1 MDLIPGEV
9 VDRYE
14 IETVLGEGGMAR
26 VFRARHTGLG
36 TLHAVKLLTT
46 ATPHI
51 RDRLVQE
58 GRVQASLKHANI
70 VAVHDIIEVDGAP
83 GLVMEYVDGPTLSA
97 LLVRGHRLSEA
108 QLDALVLPILDA
120 VEHAHA
126 VHVVHRDLKPA
137 NVLLAREGREL
148 VPKVT
153 DFGLA
158 KLLSTDR
165 KDSATRSGVAM
176 GTPAYMAPEQ
186 IRDAKNVGPES
197 DLWSLGAIL
206 FELCTG
212 TRAFA
217 GDDVFEIYR
226 CVVEGDRVPVRD
238 LAPDVPERMVRT
250 IDAALVV
257 DRYER
262 AATVAALRALWTEG
276 MPAQEGA
283 PWDAGELERIG
294 GLGHGG
300 KPWSVTDGGTSG
312 AGRRAT
318 GPSGSEETLVLNDT
332 LPESVLSDSAA
343 PPAPHVG
350 AATLPS
356 ALPPMPSQEGEPP
369 RTGGRWPWLV
379 LGAAGLAVGLGGLGW
394 GLRPATEVPPP
405 APTAAPVPTTQPTP
419 EPTSPEPRVPIPEPR
434 PTPPEPVPS
443 APQPRPAAPEPRP
456 APPEP
461 VPSAP
466 QPKPTPPEPAPSA
479 PQPEPAAP
487 QPAAATTSVVVTGYS
502 RVELAHEA
510 TGRTQPPGEVEP
522 GTWRVVAVFGSTP
535 TRSEPFDVAEGQTV
549 TVVCAES
556 MGKCQVK

>member
-9 VDRYE
+9 IDRYE
-14 IETVLGEGGMAR
+14 IETLLGEGGMAR
-26 VFRARHTGLG
+26 VFRARHIGLG
-36 TLHAVKLLTT
+36 TLHAVKLLTA

-70 VAVHDIIEVDGAP
+70 VAVHDIIEIDGAP

-97 LLVRGHRLSEA
+97 LLAQGHRLSEA

-126 VHVVHRDLKPA
+126 VHVVHRDLKPD
-137 NVLLAREGREL
+137 NVLLAREGREFA
-148 VPKVT
+148 PKVT

-158 KLLSTDR
+158 KLLSADR

-186 IRDAKNVGPES
+186 IRDAKNVGPEA

-226 CVVEGDRVPVRD
+226 CVVEGERVPVHD
-238 LAPDVPERMVRT
+238 LAPGVPDRMVRT
-250 IDAALVV
+250 IGAALVV
-257 DRYER
+257 DRHER
-262 AATVAALRALWTEG
+262 AATVAALRTLWTEG
-276 MPAQEGA
+276 MPAQAEA
-283 PWDAGELERIG
+283 PWNAGELERFG
-294 GLGHGG
+294 ALGHGG
-300 KPWSVTDGGTSG
+300 KPWSVTDGAPSG
-312 AGRRAT
+312 DGRQAT
-318 GPSGSEETLVLNDT
+318 GLLGSEETLVLDDT
-332 LPESVLSDSAA
+332 LPESVLSDAA
-343 PPAPHVG
+343 ALPAPAGNVG
-350 AATLPS
+350 TSPSPS
-356 ALPPMPSQEGEPP
+356 ALPPTPSQEGEAP
-369 RTGGRWPWLV
+369 RPGGRWPWLA
-379 LGAAGLAVGLGGLGW
+379 LGAIGLAVGLGGLGW
-394 GLRPATEVPPP
+394 GLRPAAEVRPPP
-405 APTAAPVPTTQPTP
+405 PTAAPVPTAQPP
-419 EPTSPEPRVPIPEPR
+419 PQ
-434 PTPPEPVPS
+434 PTPPEPR
-443 APQPRPAAPEPRP
+443 APTPEPPPATPEPMPPAPPPKLAAPAPRP
-456 APPEP
+456 APP

-466 QPKPTPPEPAPSA
+466 PSRPTLPDPEPAA

-487 QPAAATTSVVVTGYS
+487 QPATATTSVIVTGYS
-502 RVELAHEA
+502 RVKLAHEA

-549 TVVCAES
+549 TVVCVET
-556 MGKCQVK
+556 MGKCKVK